1 MVASAGAEWI
11 ERCVSGVRP
20 WSRRRSVAWW
30 LVVAAGVFGV
40 GLIAGKG
47 GNPLIDLKVY
57 RAGGIS
63 WIRGLPL
70 YAAQFPRPLAGPDLP
85 FTYPPFAAVV
95 FSVFGVVGYHVAAAL
110 LVVVGLGALTWVVVL
125 VWRERG
131 AAWGL
136 PGLNARGVVTVTLA
150 VVVVEP
156 VCSTFLHGQINLL
169 LMGLVAADTLGP
181 RTVVPRGVPTGIAA
195 AIKLTPAVFLIYFV
209 ARRQWGSA
217 ARAVAA
223 FGGAM
228 LLSFVV
234 AGQDSETYW
243 TRTVFDP
250 ARIGDLGYA
259 ANQSIRGALH
269 RLGMGVKPE
278 EHTWLVASAIVIFL
292 AYRGARRCIASDNL
306 TCAVAVVAACQ
317 LLISPV
323 SWSHHWVWVAP
334 ILPAFVAYVVRSGS
348 RVRIA
353 GIAAL
358 TAVFLV
364 GPLLLVPIDHGREM
378 HWYWWQNVIGD
389 TYMLITL
396 SFVAW
401 VALARRAVAS
411 DGPTLRSGAWWR
423 RRLLVR
429 PLARATAEA

>member
-1 MVASAGAEWI
+1 MVAGSAWVDRYAGA
-11 ERCVSGVRP
+11 VRP

-57 RAGGIS
+57 RAGGLS

-70 YAAQFPRPLAGPDLP
+70 YATQFPKPLAGPDLP

-110 LVVVGLGALTWVVVL
+110 LVVIGLGALTWVIVL
-125 VWRERG
+125 VWRERRE
-131 AAWGL
+131 AWGL
-136 PGLNARGVVTVTLA
+136 PALTARGVVMMTLA

-181 RTVVPRGVPTGIAA
+181 RTRVPRGALTGIAA
-195 AIKLTPAVFLIYFV
+195 AIKLTPAVFLIYFI
-209 ARRQWGSA
+209 ARRQWRETGTA
-217 ARAVAA
+217 AAA
-223 FGGAM
+223 FVGAT
-228 LLSFVV
+228 LLSFLV
-234 AGQDSETYW
+234 ARQDSETYW
-243 TRTVFDP
+243 TTTVFDP

-259 ANQSIRGALH
+259 ANQSLRGAIH
-269 RLGMGVKPE
+269 RLGMGAKPE
-278 EHTWLVASAIVIFL
+278 VHVWMLASAIVVLL
-292 AYRGARRCIASDNL
+292 AYRAARRCVLANNL
-306 TCAVAVVAACQ
+306 TCAVVVVAACQ

-334 ILPAFVAYVVRSGS
+334 ALPALVVRVVRTGS
-348 RVRIA
+348 RIRIGGA
-353 GIAAL
+353 AAL
-358 TAVFLV
+358 IAVFLM
-364 GPLLLVPIDHGREM
+364 GPLLLLPVDHGREM
-378 HWYWWQNVIGD
+378 QWDWWQNVIGD
-389 TYMLITL
+389 LYMFVTV

-401 VALARRAVAS
+401 VALARRGKAS
-411 DGPTLRSGAWWR
+411 EVPHPH
-423 RRLLVR
+423 LVQ
-429 PLARATAEA
+429 PQLASA